1 MDIPR
6 VNINKRPKTVDK
18 TGRTA
23 GFEVDTIIGSNR
35 KQTLV
40 SVVERKPVLALI
52 NKEFSKNSRRDKGYD
67 N

>member
-6 VNINKRPKTVDK
+6 VNMNKRPKIVDK

-23 GFEVDTIIGSNR
+23 GFEVDTIIGSDR

-52 NKEFSKNSRRDKGYD
+52 NKEFSENSNRGKRYD

>member
-1 MDIPR
+1 M
-6 VNINKRPKTVDK
+6 NKRPKIVDK

-23 GFEVDTIIGSNR
+23 GFEVDTIIGSDR

-52 NKEFSKNSRRDKGYD
+52 NKEFSENSNRGKRYD